1 MFNAIRTMLT
11 ASDNKSHVAIKW
23 GIVGGSVAMI
33 ALQGYAICK
42 GQSFSPESFGIGLGV
57 LLGGGG
63 AGVGLSAKAEPTK
76 ADSVEN

>member
-23 GIVGGSVAMI
+23 GIAGGSVAMI
-33 ALQGYAICK
+33 ALQGYAIYK
-42 GQSFSPESFGIGLGV
+42 GQTFAPESFGVGLGV
-57 LLGGGG
+57 LSGGGG

-76 ADSVEN
+76 TDSTEN